1 VLAPVHVLLVQP
13 HEGVR
18 EDAGAGGV
26 AEAAVDEGHSQGADQ
41 QAKAKAA
48 EAWRGKGKIRL
59 GGEMQSVRQS
69 S

>member
-26 AEAAVDEGHSQGADQ
+26 AEAAVDEGNGQGTDQ
-41 QAKAKAA
+41 QAKAQTA
-48 EAWRGKGKIRL
+48 EAWN
-59 GGEMQSVRQS
+59 GGFSDG
-69 S
+69 